1 MQEKELGFYT
11 SGSEDSFKTLSE
23 LQSERISR
31 IYPDKKERTLDFDRV
46 TNYLQEGRDICKDFE
61 IGQREAMF
69 IPEAD
74 FPDLPIV
81 LGLCSDIH
89 YGSIGVNYHQL
100 KRYLDIIENVP
111 NFYLATNGDEVD
123 NFNAVFH
130 PTGMTENPLPPQ
142 IQSRTIAQ
150 KLLALDNKGK
160 IAVLSQGN
168 HNRAG
173 FAGGQDWYDTFL
185 SEFKA
190 PVFTSGGL
198 LTIRYGGIDYRIV
211 MNHTYWGKSK
221 LNVTNA
227 AKRMMEYEGGGDVDI
242 AWVGHTHQSSYE
254 HFERG
259 NKDVIAVVSG
269 TYKVDDK
276 WAAQNGIGGRGQSP
290 GICVMLYPKQRKMEA
305 FKDIE
310 TALDYMT
317 RTTTNCKHF

>member
-1 MQEKELGFYT
+1 MLDKELGLYY
-11 SGSEDSFKTLSE
+11 SESEDSFKSIE
-23 LQSERISR
+23 EIKKDRIDR
-31 IYPDKKERTLDFDRV
+31 IYPDKKVRELDFDRV
-46 TNYLQEGRDICKDFE
+46 TRYLEEGRSISKEFE
-61 IGQREAMF
+61 IGQREALF
-69 IPEAD
+69 VPEVEY
-74 FPDLPIV
+74 PDLPIV
-81 LGLCSDIH
+81 VGLASDIH
-89 YGSIGVNYHQL
+89 YGSMGVNYSL
-100 KRYLDIIENVP
+100 LRRYLDVIENVP

-130 PTGMTENPLPPQ
+130 ATGMTENPLPPQ
-142 IQSRTIAQ
+142 IQSRAIAG
-150 KLLALDNKGK
+150 KLLELDAKGK

-173 FAGGQDWYDTFL
+173 FIGGQDWYDSFL
-185 SEFKA
+185 SEFRC

-198 LTIRYGGIDYRIV
+198 LTIRYGNIDYRIV

-259 NKDVIAVVSG
+259 NKDVLAVVSG

-276 WAAQNGIGGRGQSP
+276 WAAQNGIGGRGQNP
-290 GICVMLYPKQRKMEA
+290 GICVMLYPNRRKMEA

-310 TALDYMT
+310 TAVDYMT
-317 RTTTNCKHF
+317 RFITK